1 MSHRQQV
8 HRSKGL
14 ARGYATGKYA
24 VGIDHRSGFKVPLKS
39 LKYEPGTNY
48 LVTEEENDWDHN
60 IVTDLLNFPPT
71 KKTERIAL
79 RWSFPDVPLS
89 IGTIVSADHLYLPAY
104 ISVSNQFLQYTS
116 IATGVSVSIGAGVS
130 GVVSPSLDFS
140 ISTNSQYY
148 LIVFP
153 GI

>member
-1 MSHRQQV
+1 MVRPQIT
-8 HRSKGL
+8 RSNNV
-14 ARGYATGKYA
+14 RGGRFATGKHA
-24 VGIDHRSGFKVPLKS
+24 VGIDHRSGFKVPLNT
-39 LKYEPGTNY
+39 LKFEPGTNY
-48 LVTEEENDWDHN
+48 LVTREESDNDWSLVSHPQ
-60 IVTDLLNFPPT
+60 NFPP
-71 KKTERIAL
+71 ERKIERVAL

-89 IGTIVSADHLYLPAY
+89 IGTIVSADHLYLPVY

-116 IATGVSVSIGAGVS
+116 VATGVSVSIGAGVS
-130 GVVSPSLDFS
+130 GSPSLNFS